1 MNRITINGCFAALR
15 AAAIVAATAAL
26 IAAAPAQAQTQT
38 QTQSDRALSP
48 TQAWIEGIEDPSLGY
63 RAWIHGIVPAAAET
77 EAPSGIDAAINAFT
91 APVASF
97 IGKVVFFRI
106 GIEVFGA
113 GLPLVVLWLVIGAV
127 FFTLY
132 MNFINLRGFKH
143 AIELVRGDYADPNSH
158 GEVSHFQALATA
170 VSGTVGIGNIGGVA
184 VAVTVGGAGATFWLI
199 VAGFLGMSTKFVE
212 CTLGVKYRQEFED
225 GHVSGGPMYY
235 LRKGFSDRGMHGFG
249 KFMGAFYAIGIF
261 IGALGIGNMFQSNQA
276 YVQLNNVA
284 GGALDGLGWLVGLVM
299 AAVVFMVIVGG
310 IKSIARVTEK
320 IVPFMALF
328 YCVFALIVIFL
339 NSAVLPQAVANIFAG
354 AFTGEGVAGGALGA
368 LIIGFQRAVFSN
380 EAGIGSASIA
390 HSAVKTDEPVT
401 EGIVSLLEPFID
413 TIVICTI
420 TALVIGTAQ
429 VADPYFAGDAQGV
442 AMTSAAFAR
451 EFSWF
456 PLPLAFA
463 AVLFAFSTMISWSY
477 YGLKGWSYLFGE
489 SAKSQI
495 NYKVIFC
502 AFVALGCVVQLGPIL
517 DISDALVFLIC
528 VPNILG
534 LYFLAPIVKK
544 EMNSYFARIDSG
556 DIKKY
561 K

>member
-1 MNRITINGCFAALR
+1 MNKNVTTILLSLLCLFI
-15 AAAIVAATAAL
+15 IVAT
-26 IAAAPAQAQTQT
+26 PVYAQNN
-38 QTQSDRALSP
+38 QSELTD
-48 TQAWIEGIEDPSLGY
+48 TQAWIQGIENPSLGY
-63 RAWIHGIVPAAAET
+63 RAWTHGIVPPPGTIEDT
-77 EAPSGIDAAINAFT
+77 TGIDASINAFT
-91 APVASF
+91 APIAALV
-97 IGKVVFFRI
+97 GKIVFVKIPF
-106 GIEVFGA
+106 FGA
-113 GLPLVVLWLVIGAV
+113 QLPIVVLWLVIGAV

-132 MNFINLRGFKH
+132 MGFVNIRGFKH
-143 AIELVRGDYADPNSH
+143 AIELVRGDYSDPNSH

-212 CTLGVKYRQEFED
+212 CTLGVKYRQEFDD

-235 LRKGFSDRGMHGFG
+235 LRKGFSERGMEGFG
-249 KFMGAFYAIGIF
+249 KFMGTFYAIGIF

-276 YVQLNNVA
+276 YVQLNNVS
-284 GGALDGLGWLVGLVM
+284 GGALDGMGWLVGLIM
-299 AAVVFMVIVGG
+299 AAIVFMVIIGG
-310 IKSIARVTEK
+310 IKSIAKVTEK
-320 IVPFMALF
+320 VVPFMAIF
-328 YCVFALIVIFL
+328 YCLFALIVILL
-339 NSAVLPQAVANIFAG
+339 NVTSIPQAVSNIFTG
-354 AFTGEGVAGGALGA
+354 AFTGEGVAGGAIGA

-390 HSAVKTDEPVT
+390 HAAVKTNEPVT

-429 VADPYFAGDAQGV
+429 VADPNFAGDAQGV
-442 AMTSAAFAR
+442 AMTSAAFER

-456 PLPLAFA
+456 PIPLAFA

-477 YGLKGWSYLFGE
+477 YGLKGWTYLFGE
-489 SAKSQI
+489 GAVSQV

-502 AFVALGCVVQLGPIL
+502 LFVALGCVVQLGPIL

-534 LYFLAPIVKK
+534 LYFLAPIVKR
-544 EMNSYFARIDSG
+544 EMKSYFSRIESG
-556 DIKKY
+556 EIKKY

>member
-1 MNRITINGCFAALR
+1 MKRIFYMFAVLVGSISSAQAAGIDETIN
-15 AAAIVAATAAL
+15 AATAPIATL
-26 IAAAPAQAQTQT
+26 IGQ
-38 QTQSDRALSP
+38 
-48 TQAWIEGIEDPSLGY
+48 I
-63 RAWIHGIVPAAAET
+63 
-77 EAPSGIDAAINAFT
+77 
-91 APVASF
+91 
-97 IGKVVFFRI
+97 VFFKI
-106 GIEVFGA
+106 PVFGA
-113 GLPLVVLWLVIGAV
+113 QLPVVVLWLVIGAV
-127 FFTLY
+127 FFTFY
-132 MNFINLRGFKH
+132 MGFINLRGFKH
-143 AIELVRGDYADPNSH
+143 AIQLVRGDYADPDSH

-184 VAVTVGGAGATFWLI
+184 VAVTVGGPGATFWLI

-212 CTLGVKYRQEFED
+212 CTLGVKYRKEFED

-235 LRKGFSDRGMHGFG
+235 LRQGFSDRGMEGFG
-249 KFMGAFYAIGIF
+249 KFIGTFYAIGIF

-276 YVQLNNVA
+276 YVQLNNVS
-284 GGALDGLGWLVGLVM
+284 GGALDGLGWLVGLIL
-299 AAVVFMVIVGG
+299 AGVVFSVIIGG

-320 IVPFMALF
+320 IVPFMAVF
-328 YCVFALIVIFL
+328 YCLFAIIVIL
-339 NSAVLPQAVANIFAG
+339 MNAGTIPQAIANIFTG

-368 LIIGFQRAVFSN
+368 MIIGFQRAVFSN

-390 HSAVKTDEPVT
+390 HSAVKTDEPIT

-429 VADPYFAGDAQGV
+429 VAAPDFAGEAQGV
-442 AMTSAAFAR
+442 AMTSAAFER

-456 PLPLAFA
+456 PIPLAFA
-463 AVLFAFSTMISWSY
+463 ALLFAFSTMISWSY
-477 YGLKGWSYLFGE
+477 YGLKGWTYMFGE
-489 SAKSQI
+489 GERGQTI
-495 NYKVIFC
+495 YKLIFC

-534 LYFLAPIVKK
+534 LYFLAPIVRR

-556 DIKKY
+556 EIKKF